1 MNINLK
7 VELIP
12 DAKSEVRRIKKY
24 LNELVAGIDHGSSGC
39 WVCDDSSL
47 LEFLRQ
53 NKHTEDYVLKE
64 LERAIWCVSV
74 GKSSENCLVFRT
86 GGVDTLIAAAVLA
99 QFSHLLK
106 SVVDNDRIHVSF
118 RHIVGNDYWVG
129 NLGIMRKQTGL
140 WEDASD
146 INAPKIIFNRF
157 YNL

>member
-1 MNINLK
+1 MNIDLK

-12 DAKSEVRRIKKY
+12 DVKSEVRHIKKY

-39 WVCDDSSL
+39 WICDDSSL

-53 NKHTEDYVLKE
+53 NKRTKDYVLKE

-74 GKSSENCLVFRT
+74 GKSSENYLVFRA
-86 GGVDTLIAAAVLA
+86 GGIDTLIATAVLA

-106 SVVDNDRIHVSF
+106 PVVDNNRLYVPF
-118 RHIVGNDYWVG
+118 RHTVEDGYQVG
-129 NLGIMRKQTGL
+129 NLCIMKKLTGL
-140 WEDASD
+140 WVNASILD
-146 INAPKIIFNRF
+146 APKVIFNRF